1 MFRCVLINKLLR
13 HLITV
18 GFFLWAWCAPMAVQ
32 TLAVESAYAATME
45 YEVKAAFI
53 HNFANYIHWSRDSFE
68 TENSPIRI
76 GILGQGPINGPLM
89 NLNGK
94 AVQKRLLEI
103 SKVDDLNN
111 ANEYHILFI
120 NPSENDQILSIL
132 SALKTTGVL
141 TIGDTP
147 GFAEQC
153 GIINFYLEEG
163 RVRFEI
169 NISAA
174 KRENHK
180 VSSKLLRLARIVNS
194 QCD

>member
-1 MFRCVLINKLLR
+1 M
-13 HLITV
+13 V
-18 GFFLWAWCAPMAVQ
+18 GQP
-32 TLAVESAYAATME
+32 LAVESAYAATME

-76 GILGQGPINGPLM
+76 GILGQGPINEPLM
-89 NLNGK
+89 HLNGK
-94 AVQKRLLEI
+94 TVQQRPLEI
-103 SKVDDLNN
+103 SKVDDLNK

-120 NPSENDQILSIL
+120 NPSEEDRIPSIL
-132 SALKTTGVL
+132 SSLKNTGVL
-141 TIGDTP
+141 TIGDMP
-147 GFAEQC
+147 GFTEQC

-174 KRENHK
+174 KRENHQ